1 MHGSVLG
8 TAQGDGRSGRCGCR
22 VLRRPLVRQ
31 CRPGLTTAVL
41 PPEVIK
47 MGSAGLGNFEKHQ
60 RWRGLPQPF
69 CLCELDC
76 GKWLF
81 LPVNGR
87 VPAVLRPRCVCVCV
101 CHTRVTS
108 YLSVRV
114 CVPQLSSCVTQHA
127 FHCVCRDT
135 YGPNVTQ
142 LPTRKWHDMSGRMRS
157 GC

>member
-1 MHGSVLG
+1 MSSVFSMHGSVLG
-8 TAQGDGRSGRCGCR
+8 TSQGDGRSGRCGCR

-41 PPEVIK
+41 PPEVLK
-47 MGSAGLGNFEKHQ
+47 MGSVVLGNFEKYQ
-60 RWRGLPQPF
+60 RCRGLIQPF

-101 CHTRVTS
+101 S
-108 YLSVRV
+108 YAGDFIPLCARV
-114 CVPQLSSCVTQHA
+114 CTSAFLVCYTTRFSLCV
-127 FHCVCRDT
+127 
-135 YGPNVTQ
+135 
-142 LPTRKWHDMSGRMRS
+142 SGHIRTKRNTAS
-157 GC
+157 DS